1 MTSRSPKYRDAAN
14 EEMIELIEALALRGG
29 GLGLFTGCGQS
40 GPLYIPGNPTR
51 IEQPPA
57 AEQSADEEAEENGDS
72 ESDKNRQLP

>member
-1 MTSRSPKYRDAAN
+1 MKRLTTLLAA
-14 EEMIELIEALALRGG
+14 L
-29 GLGLFTGCGQS
+29 LFFASGCGQS

-72 ESDKNRQLP
+72 ESDKN